1 MPKTHKSLKGQ
12 LLLDGG
18 KLHGSYF
25 HRSVVLIC
33 EHNAEGAFG
42 LVLNRPSDNQ
52 LGDVI
57 TENLPELL
65 RERRLYGGGPVQP
78 AAMSFLHA
86 DSYLP
91 EYNVLE
97 NLVVGHDLT
106 RLIEIGSSW
115 SATQQLRVFA
125 GYAGWAAGQLD
136 DEMRR
141 DSWLPH
147 PASIELIFMDPAE
160 RMWQQILRSRTDW
173 RERLLG
179 DSPEDLT
186 SN

>member
-86 DSYLP
+86 DNYLP
-91 EYNVLE
+91 EHNVLE
-97 NLVVGHDLT
+97 NLAVGHDLT

-147 PASIELIFMDPAE
+147 PASIGLIFMDPAE

-173 RERLLG
+173 KERLLG